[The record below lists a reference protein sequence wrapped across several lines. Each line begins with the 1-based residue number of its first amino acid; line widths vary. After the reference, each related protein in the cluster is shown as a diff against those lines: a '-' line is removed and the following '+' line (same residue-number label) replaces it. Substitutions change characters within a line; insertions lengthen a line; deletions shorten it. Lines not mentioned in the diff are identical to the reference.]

1 MKWTYRE
8 CVVTITAAF
17 RSPASFRP
25 IVEIGSNSCDPPTA
39 LTTGLTFL
47 TAEQALAFGQDMARN
62 WNDGHF
68 ERGADH
74 LDGVRHKN
82 EKIPD

>member
-1 MKWTYRE
+1 VKWTYRE

-62 WNDGHF
+62 WIDGHF

-74 LDGVRHKN
+74 LHGVRHKN